1 MDLGYESRG
10 MQEGRLAA
18 GHASDFEEADFLDG
32 HEIAMG
38 GV

>member
-1 MDLGYESRG
+1 MMEFDGHG
-10 MQEGRLAA
+10 AHEGRLAA

-32 HEIAMG
+32 HEVAMG